1 MLNTGSDLFGS
12 SLSGTGA
19 ALPGGPGAGPGDP
32 GHPVKGVLRSR
43 RFQAIAS
50 AVLAIGLFAFF
61 LSRVPLSEIG
71 ARIASA
77 SPGWLAAG
85 LGISLAT
92 FALRA
97 VRWTWILRP
106 VGVVPVFPAFR
117 ATAIGFA
124 ANTVLPARAG
134 EILRPAILAR
144 ERNLPFPA
152 LLASIVFER
161 MLDALAQLF
170 YLALALAGGGVT
182 GSFSSG
188 RVRWAVAAIAG
199 VAIGIALFAVL
210 WREATERF
218 LDRLFG
224 LLPVK
229 LQPAARRIA
238 HTFLDGFASLKTPR
252 LAVLVAGG
260 SLALWMIINVQ
271 IYCTMR
277 AFGLDLPLTAAF
289 VVTSAAVLG
298 LAVPTPG
305 GVGGYHAAVQFA
317 LTDVFHVPL
326 ATATGVA
333 LIAHAISFV
342 PISLIGFTL
351 FATSRTRREALK
363 NLVAPAP

>member
-1 MLNTGSDLFGS
+1 M
-12 SLSGTGA
+12 
-19 ALPGGPGAGPGDP
+19 
-32 GHPVKGVLRSR
+32 KGLLGSR

-77 SPGWLAAG
+77 SPVWLAAS
-85 LGISLAT
+85 LGISIAT

-97 VRWTWILRP
+97 LRWTWILRP
-106 VGVVPVFPAFR
+106 VGRVPVFPAFR

-161 MLDALAQLF
+161 ILDASAQLC
-170 YLALALAGGGVT
+170 YLAVALTFGGFT
-182 GSFSSG
+182 GSFSGS
-188 RVRWAVAAIAG
+188 RVRWAVAVIAAVAIA
-199 VAIGIALFAVL
+199 VALFAVL
-210 WREATERF
+210 WRDATERF
-218 LDRLFG
+218 LDWLFNA
-224 LLPVK
+224 LPARAR
-229 LQPAARRIA
+229 PAARRIA

-260 SLALWMIINVQ
+260 SLALWFVINLQV
-271 IYCTMR
+271 YCSLR

-289 VVTSAAVLG
+289 MVTTAAVLG

-317 LTDVFHVPL
+317 LTDIFHVPI

-333 LIAHAISFV
+333 LVAHAISFA
-342 PISLIGFTL
+342 PISIIGFTL
-351 FATSRTRREALK
+351 FAASPLRKQGLKGLSEAS
-363 NLVAPAP
+363 NGGRGPSDVG